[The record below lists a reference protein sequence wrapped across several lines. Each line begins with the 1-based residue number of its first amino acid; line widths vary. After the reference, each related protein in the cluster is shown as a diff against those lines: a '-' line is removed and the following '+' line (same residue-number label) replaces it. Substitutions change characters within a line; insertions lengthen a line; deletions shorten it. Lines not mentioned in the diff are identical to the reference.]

1 MVQVLCQVRFATKYA
16 IRALLLRSK
25 VPKNGPDHSLG
36 DIFVGA

>member
-1 MVQVLCQVRFATKYA
+1 LLCQVCFAAKKA
-16 IRALLLRSK
+16 IHMLLLRSK